1 MNATETK
8 VQVTT
13 PKRRVAKVVQPA
25 EVFEAITPHP
35 PKALPHLMKRNWQI
49 KYTPIQFDAENR
61 KHREAFAH
69 FKIHGKW
76 PEGVRFIEEFP
87 YTSAVTTAEQR
98 LIEWALKRE
107 LAALSI
113 TKHAINKAAQ

>member
-1 MNATETK
+1 MNVSETN
-8 VQVTT
+8 VQVTY
-13 PKRRVAKVVQPA
+13 PKRRAAKVVQPV

-49 KYTPIQFDAENR
+49 KFTPVEFDAENR

-76 PEGVRFIEEFP
+76 PEGIRFIEVFP
-87 YTSAVTTAEQR
+87 YTSAVTTAEQC
-98 LIEWALKRE
+98 IINWALKRE
-107 LAALSI
+107 LSSLSM
-113 TKHAINKAAQ
+113 TKDAINKAAL